1 MLFQTNSLAPAML
14 QLERLPID
22 EASRPHLDE
31 ITLVESEKL
40 DKKVL
45 SLEKTLHYCDETY
58 STIDDV
64 LFEMANRHHINER
77 DIIFSIKPQSVY
89 FNEEVNGMVR
99 YFLKEDIPFCLSC
112 NMASREGRLLSELC
126 TLSESMGSTEP
137 IDLLLDFDFFNENQD
152 DAYNGTIGEATG
164 IGGALRG
171 FGSVLKRGVRVGM
184 QKGAE
189 KFVDKKVFGT
199 FLDSKDNNGNMVKN
213 GRLSKI
219 FGKGI
224 LSDFAGSVSDEIRSG
239 LSSNI
244 VRAIGKGAMSP
255 QNLIDAIKSKIRYF
269 ENRMD
274 EESKDET
281 QTPLSAPTPVET
293 PATNIPPQSVQKRNI
308 FRRIIDKLKALLSK
322 IIARLRGHN
331 TPETSVPVQV

>member
-1 MLFQTNSLAPAML
+1 MLFQTTSLAPAML
-14 QLERLPID
+14 QLERLHMD

-31 ITLVESEKL
+31 LILVESEKL

-89 FNEEVNGMVR
+89 LDEEVNGMVR

-112 NMASREGRLLSELC
+112 NMESREGRLLSELC
-126 TLSESMGSTEP
+126 TLSESMGNTEP
-137 IDLLLDFDFFNENQD
+137 LDLLLELDFFNENQD
-152 DAYNGTIGEATG
+152 YAYNGAMGTATG
-164 IGGALRG
+164 IGGVLRG
-171 FGSVLKRGVRVGM
+171 FGSTLKRGVRAGM

-189 KFVDKKVFGT
+189 SFVDKKVFGT
-199 FLDSKDNNGNMVKN
+199 FLDSKDQDGQRVRN

-224 LSDFAGSVSDEIRSG
+224 LKDFAGSVSDEIRSG
-239 LSSNI
+239 LSSDI
-244 VRAIGKGAMSP
+244 VRVIGKGAMSP

-274 EESKDET
+274 GESKEET
-281 QTPLSAPTPVET
+281 QTPIGAPTPVET
-293 PATNIPPQSVQKRNI
+293 PAANIPLPSVQKRNI

-322 IIARLRGHN
+322 IIARLRGHK
-331 TPETSVPVQV
+331 TPETSVPAQV